1 MSHRVPLRTLALVSV
16 LLLVSACS
24 KKEAPEAAKA
34 PAEIGVIV
42 AKATPTSVASELPG
56 RLEPY
61 REAEVRARVAG
72 IVTRR
77 LYEEGQEVARGAPL
91 FQIDPAPLQAAY
103 DSEAAALA
111 RAQANLSAAADK
123 LRRYADLVSDRA
135 ISERDHAES
144 VAEERQA
151 RAEVALAKANLQ
163 SARLRLE
170 YARVTSPID
179 GRARRA
185 LVTEGAL
192 VGEGQ
197 ATPLTVVQQLDPIYV
212 NFSQPA
218 AEVMQLQ
225 KQIRAGALE
234 GVAPDRMRV
243 RLLLPDGSEYGQG
256 GTLSFADLAVD
267 PGTDNVTMR
276 ALFDNPDRVLLPGMY
291 VRVRLEQAVNRD
303 TYLVPRDALLRN
315 ADGAHLLVAGDD
327 GELRSVAVA
336 AHRLLGPNW
345 VITEGLEGGER
356 VVVENA
362 AQLAPGQK
370 IKPVERAAPSAPVAT
385 AGNNEKGKPP
395 WRVSLSI
402 APSSRG

>member
-1 MSHRVPLRTLALVSV
+1 MSHRVPLRTLASVSV

-24 KKEAPEAAKA
+24 KPEATETVKA
-34 PAEIGVIV
+34 PAAIGVIV
-42 AKATPTSVASELPG
+42 ARATPTAVASELPG

-111 RAQANLSAAADK
+111 RAQANLAAAADK

-212 NFSQPA
+212 NFAQPA

-234 GVAPDRMRV
+234 SVAPDKMRV

-276 ALFDNPDRVLLPGMY
+276 ALFANPDRALLPGMY

-303 TYLVPRDALLRN
+303 AYLVPRDALLRN

-327 GELRSVAVA
+327 GELRSVPVT

-345 VITEGLEGGER
+345 VVTEGLQGGER

-370 IKPVERAAPSAPVAT
+370 IKPVERAAPSAPAAAV
-385 AGNNEKGKPP
+385 GNQAK
-395 WRVSLSI
+395 R
-402 APSSRG
+402 

>member
-1 MSHRVPLRTLALVSV
+1 MSHRVPLRTLAFVSV

-24 KKEAPEAAKA
+24 KKEPPEAAKA

-234 GVAPDRMRV
+234 GVAPDKMRV

-385 AGNNEKGKPP
+385 AGNNEK
-395 WRVSLSI
+395 R
-402 APSSRG
+402 

>member
-1 MSHRVPLRTLALVSV
+1 MPLVALLSVSI
-16 LLLVSACS
+16 LITGCS
-24 KKEAPEAAKA
+24 KPAPQEAAQA
-34 PAEIGVIV
+34 PAEVGVIV
-42 AKATPTSVASELPG
+42 AVATPTSVATELPG

-72 IVTRR
+72 IVTAR
-77 LYEEGQEVARGAPL
+77 LYEEGQDVARGAAL

-103 DSEAAALA
+103 DSEAANLA

-144 VAEERQA
+144 VAQERQA
-151 RAEVALAKANLQ
+151 RAEVALARANLQ
-163 SARLRLE
+163 SAKLKLG
-170 YARVTSPID
+170 YARVTSPIN

-197 ATPLTVVQQLDPIYV
+197 ATPLTMVQQIDPIYV
-212 NFSQPA
+212 NFAQPA
-218 AEVMQLQ
+218 ADVMRLQ
-225 KQIRAGALE
+225 KQIRAGTLQ
-234 GVAPDRMRV
+234 GVSPDQVRV
-243 RLLLPDGSEYGQG
+243 RLLLPDGSEYGRG
-256 GTLSFADLAVD
+256 GTLSFEDLAVD

-291 VRVRLEQAVNRD
+291 VRVRLEQAINRD

-315 ADGAHLLVAGDD
+315 AEGAHLLAAGED
-327 GELRSVAVA
+327 GELRKVAVE

-345 VITEGLEGGER
+345 IVTQGLEGGER
-356 VVVENA
+356 IVVENA
-362 AQLAPGQK
+362 AQLAAGQK
-370 IKPVERAAPSAPVAT
+370 IKAVERPAPGAPARPPASAQQ
-385 AGNNEKGKPP
+385 G
-395 WRVSLSI
+395 
-402 APSSRG
+402 

>member
-1 MSHRVPLRTLALVSV
+1 MTHRVPLRTLALASV
-16 LLLVSACS
+16 LVLVSACS
-24 KKEAPEAAKA
+24 PKDAPDAAQA
-34 PAEIGVIV
+34 PAEVGIIV
-42 AKATPTSVASELPG
+42 ARPTPTAVASELPG

-72 IVTRR
+72 IVIRR

-103 DSEAAALA
+103 DSEAASLA

-144 VAEERQA
+144 VAQERQA
-151 RAEVALAKANLQ
+151 RAEVALARANLQ
-163 SARLRLE
+163 SAKLRLD

-225 KQIRAGALE
+225 KQIRAGAVQ
-234 GVAPDRMRV
+234 GVAPDQVRV
-243 RLLLPDGSEYGQG
+243 RLVLPDGSEYGRG
-256 GTLSFADLAVD
+256 GTLSFSDLAVD
-267 PGTDNVTMR
+267 PGTDNITLR
-276 ALFDNPDRVLLPGMY
+276 AVFDNPERELLPGMY

-303 TYLVPRDALLRN
+303 TYLVPRNALLRGAN
-315 ADGAHLLVAGDD
+315 GAHLLVASDD
-327 GELRSVAVA
+327 GALRSIAVT

-345 VITEGLEGGER
+345 VITQGLSGGER
-356 VVVENA
+356 VVVENVT
-362 AQLAPGQK
+362 QLAPGQT
-370 IKPVERAAPSAPVAT
+370 IKPVERAAPTAPAPA
-385 AGNNEKGKPP
+385 AGNQNKG
-395 WRVSLSI
+395 
-402 APSSRG
+402 

>member
-42 AKATPTSVASELPG
+42 AKATSTSVASELPG

-234 GVAPDRMRV
+234 GVAPDKMRV

-370 IKPVERAAPSAPVAT
+370 IKPVERAAPSAPMAT
-385 AGNNEKGKPP
+385 AGNNEK
-395 WRVSLSI
+395 R
-402 APSSRG
+402 

>member
-1 MSHRVPLRTLALVSV
+1 MSHRVPLRTLAFVSV

-234 GVAPDRMRV
+234 GVAPDKMRV
-243 RLLLPDGSEYGQG
+243 RLLLPDGSEYSQG

-385 AGNNEKGKPP
+385 AGNNEK
-395 WRVSLSI
+395 R
-402 APSSRG
+402 

>member
-170 YARVTSPID
+170 YARVTSPIN

-234 GVAPDRMRV
+234 GVAPDKMRV

-370 IKPVERAAPSAPVAT
+370 IKPVERAAPSAPMAT
-385 AGNNEKGKPP
+385 AGNNEK
-395 WRVSLSI
+395 R
-402 APSSRG
+402 

>member
-1 MSHRVPLRTLALVSV
+1 MSHRVPLRTLAFVSV

-234 GVAPDRMRV
+234 GVAPDKMRV
-243 RLLLPDGSEYGQG
+243 RLLLPDGSEYSQG

-362 AQLAPGQK
+362 AHLAPGQK

-385 AGNNEKGKPP
+385 AGNNEK
-395 WRVSLSI
+395 R
-402 APSSRG
+402 

>member
-1 MSHRVPLRTLALVSV
+1 MSHRVPLRTLAFVSV

-24 KKEAPEAAKA
+24 KKEPPEAAKA

-234 GVAPDRMRV
+234 GVAPDKMRV
-243 RLLLPDGSEYGQG
+243 RLLLPDGSEYSQG

-385 AGNNEKGKPP
+385 AGNNEK
-395 WRVSLSI
+395 R
-402 APSSRG
+402 

>member
-234 GVAPDRMRV
+234 GVAPDKMRV

-327 GELRSVAVA
+327 GELRSVAVT

-370 IKPVERAAPSAPVAT
+370 IKPVERAAPSAPMAT
-385 AGNNEKGKPP
+385 AGNNEK
-395 WRVSLSI
+395 R
-402 APSSRG
+402 

>member
-1 MSHRVPLRTLALVSV
+1 MSHRVPLRTLAFVSV

-234 GVAPDRMRV
+234 GVAPDKMRV
-243 RLLLPDGSEYGQG
+243 RLLLPDGSEYSQG

-345 VITEGLEGGER
+345 VVTEGLEGGER

-385 AGNNEKGKPP
+385 AGNNEK
-395 WRVSLSI
+395 R
-402 APSSRG
+402 

>member
-24 KKEAPEAAKA
+24 KKEAPETAKA

-234 GVAPDRMRV
+234 GVAPDKMRV

-385 AGNNEKGKPP
+385 AGNNEKM
-395 WRVSLSI
+395 
-402 APSSRG
+402 

>member
-1 MSHRVPLRTLALVSV
+1 MSHRVPLRTLAFVSV

-243 RLLLPDGSEYGQG
+243 RLLLPDGSEYSQG

-385 AGNNEKGKPP
+385 AGNNEK
-395 WRVSLSI
+395 R
-402 APSSRG
+402 

>member
-1 MSHRVPLRTLALVSV
+1 MSHRVPLRTLAFVSV

-24 KKEAPEAAKA
+24 KEEAPEAAKA

-234 GVAPDRMRV
+234 GVAPDKMRV

-385 AGNNEKGKPP
+385 AGNNEK
-395 WRVSLSI
+395 R
-402 APSSRG
+402 

>member
-1 MSHRVPLRTLALVSV
+1 MTHRVPLRTLAFASV
-16 LLLVSACS
+16 LVLVSACS
-24 KKEAPEAAKA
+24 KQETPEAAKA
-34 PAEIGVIV
+34 PAEVGVIV
-42 AKATPTSVASELPG
+42 ARATPTAVASELPG

-77 LYEEGQEVARGAPL
+77 LYEEGQEVTRGTPL
-91 FQIDPAPLQAAY
+91 FQIDPAPLRAAY
-103 DSEAAALA
+103 DSEAASLA

-225 KQIRAGALE
+225 KQIRAGALQ
-234 GVAPDRMRV
+234 GVAPDKMRV

-276 ALFDNPDRVLLPGMY
+276 ALFDNPGRELLPGMY

-303 TYLVPRDALLRN
+303 TFLVPRNALLRN
-315 ADGAHLLVAGDD
+315 TDGAHLLVAGDD
-327 GELRSVAVA
+327 GELRSVPVA

-345 VITEGLEGGER
+345 VVTEGLKGGER

-370 IKPVERAAPSAPVAT
+370 IKPVERAAPSAPAAT
-385 AGNNEKGKPP
+385 AGNNEK
-395 WRVSLSI
+395 R
-402 APSSRG
+402 

>member
-234 GVAPDRMRV
+234 GVAPDKMRV

-370 IKPVERAAPSAPVAT
+370 IKPVERAAPSAPMAT

>member
-234 GVAPDRMRV
+234 GVAPDKMRV

-356 VVVENA
+356 VVVANA

-370 IKPVERAAPSAPVAT
+370 IKPVERAAPSAPMAT
-385 AGNNEKGKPP
+385 AGNNEK
-395 WRVSLSI
+395 R
-402 APSSRG
+402 

>member
-24 KKEAPEAAKA
+24 KKEAPETAKA

-234 GVAPDRMRV
+234 GVAPDKMRV

-267 PGTDNVTMR
+267 PGTDNMTMR

-370 IKPVERAAPSAPVAT
+370 IKPVERAAPSAPMAT
-385 AGNNEKGKPP
+385 AGNNEK
-395 WRVSLSI
+395 R
-402 APSSRG
+402 

>member
-1 MSHRVPLRTLALVSV
+1 MSYRVPLRTLAFASV

-24 KKEAPEAAKA
+24 KPETPEAAKA
-34 PAEIGVIV
+34 PAAIGVIV
-42 AKATPTSVASELPG
+42 AKPTPTPVASELPG

-72 IVTRR
+72 IVIQR
-77 LYEEGQEVARGAPL
+77 LYDEGQEVARGAPL

-103 DSEAAALA
+103 DSQAAALA

-163 SARLRLE
+163 SARLRLA

-212 NFSQPA
+212 NFAQPA
-218 AEVMQLQ
+218 AEVMQLR

-234 GVAPDRMRV
+234 GVAPDKMRV

-276 ALFDNPDRVLLPGMY
+276 ALFANPDRTLLPGMY

-315 ADGAHLLVAGDD
+315 AGGAHLLVAGDD
-327 GELRSVAVA
+327 GELRSVPVTAQ
-336 AHRLLGPNW
+336 RLLGPNW
-345 VITEGLEGGER
+345 VVTEGLQGGER

-370 IKPVERAAPSAPVAT
+370 IKPVERAAPSAPAAT
-385 AGNNEKGKPP
+385 GEKQAK
-395 WRVSLSI
+395 R
-402 APSSRG
+402 

>member
-1 MSHRVPLRTLALVSV
+1 MTHPVPLRALALATVV
-16 LLLVSACS
+16 VLVSACS
-24 KKEAPEAAKA
+24 PKDASEAAKA
-34 PAEIGVIV
+34 PAEVGVIV
-42 AKATPTSVASELPG
+42 ARPTPTAVASELPG

-72 IVTRR
+72 IVIRR
-77 LYEEGQEVARGAPL
+77 LYEEGQEVTRGAPL

-103 DSEAAALA
+103 DSEAASLA

-144 VAEERQA
+144 VAQERQA
-151 RAEVALAKANLQ
+151 RAEVALARANLQ
-163 SARLRLE
+163 SAKLKLD

-225 KQIRAGALE
+225 KQIRAGAVQ
-234 GVAPDRMRV
+234 GVAPDQVRV
-243 RLLLPDGSEYGQG
+243 RLVLPDGSEYGRG
-256 GTLSFADLAVD
+256 GTLSFSDLAVD
-267 PGTDNVTMR
+267 PGTDNITLR
-276 ALFDNPDRVLLPGMY
+276 AVFDNPERELLPGMY

-303 TYLVPRDALLRN
+303 TYLVPRNALLRG

-327 GELRSVAVA
+327 GALRSIAVT

-345 VITEGLEGGER
+345 VITQGLSGGER
-356 VVVENA
+356 VVVENVT
-362 AQLAPGQK
+362 QLAPGQT
-370 IKPVERAAPSAPVAT
+370 IKPVERAVPMAPAPA
-385 AGNNEKGKPP
+385 AGNQEK
-395 WRVSLSI
+395 R
-402 APSSRG
+402 

>member
-370 IKPVERAAPSAPVAT
+370 IKPVERAAPSAPMAT
-385 AGNNEKGKPP
+385 AGNNEK
-395 WRVSLSI
+395 R
-402 APSSRG
+402 

>member
-1 MSHRVPLRTLALVSV
+1 MSHRVPLKTLALVSV

-234 GVAPDRMRV
+234 GVAPDKMRV

-370 IKPVERAAPSAPVAT
+370 IKPVERAAPSAPMAT
-385 AGNNEKGKPP
+385 AGNNEK
-395 WRVSLSI
+395 R
-402 APSSRG
+402 

>member
-1 MSHRVPLRTLALVSV
+1 MSHRVPLRTLAFVSV

-123 LRRYADLVSDRA
+123 LHRYADLVSDRA

-234 GVAPDRMRV
+234 GVAPDKMRV

-385 AGNNEKGKPP
+385 AGNNEK
-395 WRVSLSI
+395 R
-402 APSSRG
+402 

>member
-24 KKEAPEAAKA
+24 KKEAPETAKA

-234 GVAPDRMRV
+234 GVAPDKMRV

-385 AGNNEKGKPP
+385 AGNNEK
-395 WRVSLSI
+395 R
-402 APSSRG
+402 

>member
-1 MSHRVPLRTLALVSV
+1 MSHRVPLRTLAFVSV

-234 GVAPDRMRV
+234 GVAPDKMRV

-336 AHRLLGPNW
+336 AHRLLGSNW

-385 AGNNEKGKPP
+385 AGNNEK
-395 WRVSLSI
+395 R
-402 APSSRG
+402 

>member
-234 GVAPDRMRV
+234 GVAPDKMRV

-385 AGNNEKGKPP
+385 AGNNEK
-395 WRVSLSI
+395 R
-402 APSSRG
+402 

>member
-1 MSHRVPLRTLALVSV
+1 MSHRVPLRTLAFVSV

-170 YARVTSPID
+170 YARVTSPIG

-234 GVAPDRMRV
+234 GVAPDKMRV

-385 AGNNEKGKPP
+385 AGNNEK
-395 WRVSLSI
+395 R
-402 APSSRG
+402 

>member
-1 MSHRVPLRTLALVSV
+1 MSHRVPLRTLAFASV

-212 NFSQPA
+212 NFAQPA

-234 GVAPDRMRV
+234 GVAPDKMRV

-327 GELRSVAVA
+327 GELRSVPVA

-385 AGNNEKGKPP
+385 AGNNEK
-395 WRVSLSI
+395 R
-402 APSSRG
+402 